1 MRMTDKEYQR
11 RMLNFAKE
19 LKVLLVRLNI
29 SQTQLA
35 YQAQIAKTDLSS
47 KLNGRITF
55 SLKNIMSIVD
65 VIPDAYELVKYIIPD
80 NMFLTPEESEKAS
93 AVSPFVK
100 EKK

>member
-80 NMFLTPEESEKAS
+80 NMFLMPEESEKAS